1 MSTIPLPPDNSYP
14 LIVGYQY
21 RLAGNGEQ
29 WVVIT
34 QIVGR
39 NIYVKGLGNTIAEW
53 FVPDWKF
60 DDNVREWRNPIES
73 PA

>member
-14 LIVGYQY
+14 LVVGYQY

-39 NIYVKGLGNTIAEW
+39 NIYVTGLGNTIAEW
-53 FVPDWKF
+53 FVPDRKF
-60 DDNVREWRNPIES
+60 DDNVREYRIP
-73 PA
+73 